1 MSVKSFF
8 GDNGYPIPVGV
19 VMPYAGFLKPEG
31 YLLCDGSPILQADY
45 PQLFRV
51 LDGVGYGQNATQ
63 FNTPNLVDCFIQGT
77 AVNSATAI
85 PASTGGDT
93 ISFSVSEAQM
103 PNFSTNTQSGI
114 GFSTNN
120 IGHDGLITTNGGDH
134 TQSGGSPTSTFLGRD
149 TTTFP
154 AGSVSVVLSNTT
166 ASYTGTG
173 SVQTVAISD
182 IEPKHYTMAFYIRAD
197 Y

>member
-1 MSVKSFF
+1 MSFKSAF
-8 GDNGYPIPVGV
+8 GYNGYPIPVGV
-19 VMPYAGFLKPEG
+19 VVPYAGFLKPEG
-31 YLLCDGSPILQADY
+31 YLLCDGSPVLQADY

-51 LDGVGYGQNATQ
+51 LNGVGYGQNATQ

-77 AVNSATAI
+77 DVNQATAI
-85 PASTGGDT
+85 PASTAGDS

-103 PNFSTNTQSGI
+103 PPFATNSQNGI
-114 GFSTNN
+114 AFSTNN
-120 IGHDGLITTNGGDH
+120 ISNDGLITTNGGDH
-134 TQSGGSPTSTFLGRD
+134 TQDGGSPTQTFLGRD

-154 AGSVSVVLSNTT
+154 AGSVTVNLSNTN

-173 SVQTVAISD
+173 SVQTVALTSV
-182 IEPKHYTMAFYIRAD
+182 EPKHYTMAFYIRAD

>member
-8 GDNGYPIPVGV
+8 GNNGYPIPVGV
-19 VMPYAGFLKPEG
+19 VIPYSGFLKPEG

-77 AVNSATAI
+77 DVNSAIAI

-103 PNFSTNTQSGI
+103 PPFSTNTQSGI
-114 GFSTNN
+114 SFSTNN

-134 TQSGGSPTSTFLGRD
+134 TQSGGSPTQTFLGRD

-154 AGSVSVVLSNTT
+154 AGSVSVNLSNTT

-173 SVQTVAISD
+173 SVQSVAISG